1 MNVTMNSDNDEIFA
15 CRPILAVGNVATSIR
30 YYRDVL
36 GFKVGWAWSDE
47 INSFLEVEDKSA
59 PSFALVVRDKIQVM
73 LAETG
78 QGTPGTWLH
87 LDVQTADHIDKLFQ
101 EWSNRSANIVEA
113 PSIRAWGMYEM
124 RIQDLDQNVF
134 RVSSPPR
141 EPA

>member
-1 MNVTMNSDNDEIFA
+1 MKPGNDKIYA
-15 CRPILAVGNVATSIR
+15 CRPILAVSNVATSIG

-47 INSFLEVEDKSA
+47 SGCFLGVDDECA
-59 PSFALVVRDKIQVM
+59 PTFASVGRGKIQVL

-78 QGTPGTWLH
+78 QGSRGTWLH
-87 LDVQTADHIDKLFQ
+87 LDVQTAQDIDELFE
-101 EWSNRSANIVEA
+101 EWSNSAAKIIEA

-124 RIQDLDQNVF
+124 RIQDLDHHVF

-141 EPA
+141 EAT

>member
-1 MNVTMNSDNDEIFA
+1 MNSVNHGIFA
-15 CRPILAVGNVATSIR
+15 CRPILAVNNVATSIR

-36 GFKVGWAWSDE
+36 GFRVGWAWSDE
-47 INSFLEVEDKSA
+47 TNSFLEADDESG
-59 PSFALVVRDKIQVM
+59 PSFALVGRGRIQVM

-87 LDVQTADHIDKLFQ
+87 LDVQTADDLDELFE
-101 EWSNRSANIVEA
+101 EWSNSAANIIEA

-124 RIQDLDQNVF
+124 RIQDLDQHVF

-141 EPA
+141 EAT